1 MLLKHYILYVSI
13 DYRTVILGYQ
23 SILCGD
29 NEIVVAGGQECMSKA
44 PHAMHMRNG
53 VKLGEAK
60 FVDTILSDG
69 LTDAIYN
76 IHMGDT
82 GKFLRIHTLSICAC
96 IVLTFSLRKP

>member
-1 MLLKHYILYVSI
+1 MIN
-13 DYRTVILGYQ
+13 GYN

-29 NEIVVAGGQECMSKA
+29 NDIVIAGGQESMSKA

-53 VKLGEAK
+53 TKLGDAK
-60 FVDTILSDG
+60 FVDTILTDG

-82 GKFLRIHTLSICAC
+82 GIVVPYRKLCLFLLSKNLIN
-96 IVLTFSLRKP
+96 

>member
-1 MLLKHYILYVSI
+1 
-13 DYRTVILGYQ
+13 
-23 SILCGD
+23 
-29 NEIVVAGGQECMSKA
+29 MSKA

-60 FVDTILSDG
+60 FFDTILHDG

-82 GKFLRIHTLSICAC
+82 GKH
-96 IVLTFSLRKP
+96 